1 MKQSTKGS
9 LLGTVLF
16 GLVSLHTGSPGF
28 FIGSA
33 TWTAAL
39 LIREDDRE
47 KEVEKA

>member
-9 LLGTVLF
+9 LLGTVFF

-33 TWTAAL
+33 TVTVAL
-39 LIREDDRE
+39 FIRGDDKE
-47 KEVEKA
+47 KEVEI